1 MKVSGGNWL
10 QAEARAKV
18 NLRLRIFPPAIDGF
32 HPLETIFCRVELC
45 DRLRLRRRGEP
56 GVTIRVNGPESAPE
70 GPDNLA
76 VRAAELFLS
85 FAGEAGGVEIELEKH
100 VPPGSGLGGGSSDA
114 AAVLR
119 LLSGEADVPLE
130 EGALLTMGSELGA
143 DVPFFVTD
151 APLAVGWGRGDR
163 LLPIPAPDPLPM
175 LILLPDLHVST
186 GEAYQKWDR
195 RYEETGIAASAQPFE
210 LSMSALASWSG
221 IRSLAV
227 NDFEPVVFGWH
238 SRLATLQKRLAE
250 SEPLVAMLSGSG
262 SAVFAVY
269 EDEEQ
274 RDGAAVALR
283 DELHDVRVVSTHG
296 PT

>member
-1 MKVSGGNWL
+1 MSGGNWK
-10 QAEARAKV
+10 QTEARAKV
-18 NLRLRIFPPAIDGF
+18 NLRLRVFPPAVDGF
-32 HPLETIFCRVELC
+32 HPLETIFCRVDLC
-45 DRLRLRRRGEP
+45 DRLRLRRRSEP
-56 GVTIRVNGPESAPE
+56 GAAIRVTGSEHAPE
-70 GPDNLA
+70 GPENLA

-85 FAGEAGGVEIELEKH
+85 CTGTAGGVEIELEKN

-119 LLSGEADVPLE
+119 LLSQETDSALE
-130 EGALLTMGSELGA
+130 EGELLAMGSELGA
-143 DVPFFVTD
+143 DVPFFITE

-175 LILLPDLHVST
+175 LILLPELHVST
-186 GEAYQKWDR
+186 GEAYARWDQ

-227 NDFEPVVFGWH
+227 NDFEPVVYSWQPWLGALRD
-238 SRLATLQKRLAE
+238 RLHE

-262 SAVFAVY
+262 SALFAVY

-274 RDGAAVALR
+274 RDAVAA
-283 DELHDVRVVSTHG
+283 ELGAELSDVRVESAQG
-296 PT
+296 PV

>member
-1 MKVSGGNWL
+1 VNGGTWL
-10 QAEARAKV
+10 EAEARAKV

-32 HPLETIFCRVELC
+32 HPLETIFCRIDLC
-45 DRLRLRRRGEP
+45 DRLRLRHRSEP
-56 GVTIRVNGPESAPE
+56 GVTIRVTGPESAPE

-85 FAGEAGGVEIELEKH
+85 CAGEAGGVEIELEKN

-119 LLSGEADVPLE
+119 LLSREADRPLE
-130 EGALLTMGSELGA
+130 EGELLTMGSELGA

-163 LLPIPAPDPLPM
+163 LLPIPAPDALPM
-175 LILLPDLHVST
+175 LILLPDLRVST
-186 GEAYQKWDR
+186 GEAYQRWDQ

-210 LSMSALASWSG
+210 LSMSVLASWSG

-227 NDFEPVVFGWH
+227 NDFEPVVYRWH
-238 SRLATLQKRLAE
+238 SKLGALHKRLAE
-250 SEPLVAMLSGSG
+250 SEPLLAMLSGSG

-274 RDGAAVALR
+274 RDGVAIALR
-283 DELHDVRVVSTHG
+283 DELRGVRVVSTSG
-296 PT
+296 PA